1 MAKKKTVVSKVQE
14 IINDTVKKEKEKD
27 KKIDKELKDIK
38 RNIEEKTG
46 IIKWDFTI
54 DDEILFFDS
63 ELSYEITGY
72 RPINETRGLDFNPDW
87 FTKSRDVKNTTG
99 NYTDAP
105 PRTKAYDD
113 FWFEEYRRCRDGYTV
128 NGYTITGDNYYFLNY

>member
-54 DDEILFFDS
+54 DDEIPFFY
-63 ELSYEITGY
+63 L
-72 RPINETRGLDFNPDW
+72 
-87 FTKSRDVKNTTG
+87 
-99 NYTDAP
+99 
-105 PRTKAYDD
+105 
-113 FWFEEYRRCRDGYTV
+113 
-128 NGYTITGDNYYFLNY
+128 

>member
-46 IIKWDFTI
+46 IIK
-54 DDEILFFDS
+54 
-63 ELSYEITGY
+63 
-72 RPINETRGLDFNPDW
+72 
-87 FTKSRDVKNTTG
+87 
-99 NYTDAP
+99 
-105 PRTKAYDD
+105 
-113 FWFEEYRRCRDGYTV
+113 
-128 NGYTITGDNYYFLNY
+128 